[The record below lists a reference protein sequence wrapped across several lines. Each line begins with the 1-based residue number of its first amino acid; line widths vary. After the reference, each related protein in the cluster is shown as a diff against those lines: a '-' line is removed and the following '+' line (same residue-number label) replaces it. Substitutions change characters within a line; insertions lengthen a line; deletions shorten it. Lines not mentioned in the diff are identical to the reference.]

1 MINAISEML
10 VGSGIKISLEL
21 LLKGHQQLSE
31 EENTKVFRE
40 VQLFISDSN
49 RFSVMFD
56 LSYFVFFYCFLFV
69 PPRLAFYLLLRSI
82 KVYIKK
88 NV

>member
-1 MINAISEML
+1 MEDPDHYFLFCNQYRPIRVKMINAITEML
-10 VGSGIKISLEL
+10 VGSRIKISLEL

-49 RFSVMFD
+49 RF
-56 LSYFVFFYCFLFV
+56 Y
-69 PPRLAFYLLLRSI
+69 
-82 KVYIKK
+82 
-88 NV
+88 

>member
-10 VGSGIKISLEL
+10 VGSGIEISLEF

-49 RFSVMFD
+49 RFSYWR
-56 LSYFVFFYCFLFV
+56 LSCNSLFSV
-69 PPRLAFYLLLRSI
+69 IHSLSLLTIANISMLL
-82 KVYIKK
+82 KC
-88 NV
+88 

>member
-1 MINAISEML
+1 MHEIGVKMINAISEML

-49 RFSVMFD
+49 RFS
-56 LSYFVFFYCFLFV
+56 
-69 PPRLAFYLLLRSI
+69 
-82 KVYIKK
+82 
-88 NV
+88 

>member
-10 VGSGIKISLEL
+10 ADSGIKISLEL

-49 RFSVMFD
+49 RFS
-56 LSYFVFFYCFLFV
+56 
-69 PPRLAFYLLLRSI
+69 
-82 KVYIKK
+82 
-88 NV
+88 